1 MVIWSIPAKHDLKKI
16 HDYIVEDSKYYALKV
31 STRWFRLVA

>member
-16 HDYIVEDSKYYALKV
+16 NDYIAEDSKYYALKFV
-31 STRWFRLVA
+31 TQKYEN

>member
-16 HDYIVEDSKYYALKV
+16 HDYIVEASKYYAHAGSGL
-31 STRWFRLVA
+31 